1 MGNIIKTDA
10 KVVQEQEKIKQLKSE
25 ISSLEREMK
34 ELEKDIA
41 AADLW
46 EDETE
51 KDTIRQERDSVQQK
65 LKDKYNELD
74 ELEG

>member
-1 MGNIIKTDA
+1 VRSLLKDFV
-10 KVVQEQEKIKQLKSE
+10 KKQLKSE

-46 EDETE
+46 EDEEE
-51 KDTIRQERDSVQQK
+51 KDTIRQERDGVQQQ
-65 LKDKYNELD
+65 LIEKYNELD